1 MSSQGSSS
9 QTAASRESPG
19 PGSPGRGSASPESS
33 GPRSSSWSSDE
44 SAARVPEMRALELA
58 VGRVVAEVRGLRR
71 RAKEAEERAERIDE
85 LLREFSE
92 GSEDPGTLARK
103 VAKLEGENEALRARI
118 RRGREGIDRI
128 MARIRFLEDRR

>member
-9 QTAASRESPG
+9 QTAASRE
-19 PGSPGRGSASPESS
+19 SPGRGSASPESS

>member
-1 MSSQGSSS
+1 
-9 QTAASRESPG
+9 
-19 PGSPGRGSASPESS
+19 
-33 GPRSSSWSSDE
+33 
-44 SAARVPEMRALELA
+44 MRALELA
-58 VGRVVAEVRGLRR
+58 VGRVVAELRGLRR
-71 RAKEAEERAERIDE
+71 RAEEAEERAERIDE